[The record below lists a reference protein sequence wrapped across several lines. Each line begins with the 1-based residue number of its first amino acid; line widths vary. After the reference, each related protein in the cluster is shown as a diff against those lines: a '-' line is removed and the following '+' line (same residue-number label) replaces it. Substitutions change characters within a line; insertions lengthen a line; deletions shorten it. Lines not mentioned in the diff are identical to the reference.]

1 MSTSYFSSQADVRLT
16 QLSAERESGHGSQ
29 ENNILF
35 GIIMALVSDFWLE
48 LGVPQSLRNHS
59 ATESPAWP
67 TSGGQH
73 ADLSTGS
80 VQLREDFTTAV
91 ENQSYMVYSAL
102 ALAYHMKERIQGY
115 ES

>member
-1 MSTSYFSSQADVRLT
+1 MVHKKTADYLASWHSF
-16 QLSAERESGHGSQ
+16 Q
-29 ENNILF
+29 IF
-35 GIIMALVSDFWLE
+35 GWN
-48 LGVPQSLRNHS
+48 LGFHMVPQSLRNHS

-67 TSGGQH
+67 TFGGQH

-80 VQLREDFTTAV
+80 VQLREDFMTAV

-115 ES
+115 GKLRAVCTSIQYDGSLRPISM